1 MESQLGALN
10 LNLNQ
15 ITTRFFGKTC
25 EQNKLSDCWHCF
37 KCEHEGHIARLSCE
51 KGKLVTVTGD
61 WGNHIT
67 DTSQMPPIISTD
79 VNIEEKNVNIGNLK

>member
-25 EQNKLSDCWHCF
+25 EQNKLSDC
-37 KCEHEGHIARLSCE
+37 
-51 KGKLVTVTGD
+51 
-61 WGNHIT
+61 
-67 DTSQMPPIISTD
+67 
-79 VNIEEKNVNIGNLK
+79 